1 MADERCVRC
10 NAPLRGGGYEH
21 MGERYCCLGYAGR
34 EGCVCADYGP
44 GEMRGVV

>member
-21 MGERYCCLGYAGR
+21 MGERYCCLGCAEG
-34 EGCVCADYGP
+34 EGCVCADYVGDAP
-44 GEMRGVV
+44 EQP